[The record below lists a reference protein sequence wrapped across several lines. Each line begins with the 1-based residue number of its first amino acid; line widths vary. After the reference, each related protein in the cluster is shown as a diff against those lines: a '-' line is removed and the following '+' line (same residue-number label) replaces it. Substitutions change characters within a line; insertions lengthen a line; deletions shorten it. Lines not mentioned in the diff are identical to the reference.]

1 MKYLFFTLTILVFS
15 TKLFAQ
21 EGYKEGFVLLTTQDT
36 LFGYIEDNSG
46 YENSLRCN
54 YKNNIDEKN
63 TVFAPG
69 DILGYW
75 FNDGKYYVSKEF
87 EGQMYFFEYLID
99 GKLMVFSKIDRDLG
113 NHYYIEKDTL
123 PFVELK
129 YKSEIKSDEDGI
141 QRITRSKTHNLLLSY
156 YTGDYPGLRDAA
168 MSIEKPDNNSLIRFA
183 REYHNAVCNDYPC
196 IIYQKRQKRVIELE
210 FVGGISHIFTDT
222 ASFVPGKTFPSGGV
236 LISTMASRVSESIYW
251 GTGLTY
257 YQYPEKILV
266 SKEFLYTRFAD
277 SIFKFTYETRFKSN
291 VQIPITVYYDNH
303 RPGISPM
310 FGLST
315 NILHLFDFKAFCG
328 VNYQVKL
335 LAVKLYGEYNMFPAV
350 TSYLKSAGVKIGVSY
365 LIKQRA
371 AF

>member
-1 MKYLFFTLTILVFS
+1 
-15 TKLFAQ
+15 
-21 EGYKEGFVLLTTQDT
+21 
-36 LFGYIEDNSG
+36 
-46 YENSLRCN
+46 
-54 YKNNIDEKN
+54 
-63 TVFAPG
+63 
-69 DILGYW
+69 
-75 FNDGKYYVSKEF
+75 
-87 EGQMYFFEYLID
+87 
-99 GKLMVFSKIDRDLG
+99 
-113 NHYYIEKDTL
+113 
-123 PFVELK
+123 
-129 YKSEIKSDEDGI
+129 
-141 QRITRSKTHNLLLSY
+141 
-156 YTGDYPGLRDAA
+156 
-168 MSIEKPDNNSLIRFA
+168 
-183 REYHNAVCNDYPC
+183 
-196 IIYQKRQKRVIELE
+196 
-210 FVGGISHIFTDT
+210 
-222 ASFVPGKTFPSGGV
+222 

-291 VQIPITVYYDNH
+291 IQIPVTVYYDNH